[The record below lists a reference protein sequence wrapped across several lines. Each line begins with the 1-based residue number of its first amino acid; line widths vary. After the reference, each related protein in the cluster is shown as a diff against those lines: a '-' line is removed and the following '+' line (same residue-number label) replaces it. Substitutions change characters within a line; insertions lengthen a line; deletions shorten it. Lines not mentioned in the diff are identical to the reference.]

1 MAALADVTA
10 VTGDLL
16 ELTRELRRE
25 LDGNAT
31 DFRTLAC
38 LADGV
43 AERADVLASTF
54 DAIDAALA
62 GVGLDLAATD
72 PANPATAEAAAPE
85 IEPEATPAERRPW
98 FATLLRPARWLGRK
112 LRDAWSIFASR
123 APSERAEFA

>member
-1 MAALADVTA
+1 MAALTDVTA

-25 LDGNAT
+25 LDGDAA
-31 DFRTLAC
+31 DFRALAF

-62 GVGLDLAATD
+62 GVRLDDAT
-72 PANPATAEAAAPE
+72 AEPATAEAPAPE
-85 IEPEATPAERRPW
+85 IEDVAVPEPGRRW
-98 FATLLRPARWLGRK
+98 FAALFRPARWLGRK
-112 LRDAWSIFASR
+112 LRDAWSILGSR